1 MNLTSMILTGN
12 TSKETYK
19 ETLKNISMHEVFH
32 ASLTDVKPLKNQQSV
47 SHVTKHSLFSL
58 ALYSLD
64 IPFLEAVYD
73 LFGHKVNYKT
83 SILLKRG
90 YRDEEHSSIHSN
102 FHMIINENTKSYYGL
117 DESSDLLKS
126 VCLKYMN
133 QFSYFSSGNDFY
145 FKEQN
150 YRADNKLNE
159 LFKYAFHLKSKPILA
174 HLFYYSMANK
184 THVLE
189 YMFKKGNMNE
199 INHLFSVFDNFATI
213 IKENTIFNAE
223 RLKQATELPSL
234 KQYLHTH
241 KALFDVVTGFSKKM
255 ESVTE
260 EKIDFILSVNK
271 DSILK
276 ELNTYAEDLIGKSDI
291 AKIITTDKNKKYVM
305 AYSVLKN
312 VHQMVN
318 KLFDYGYIINDEEIA
333 LLMANKVKESV
344 KDEHSS
350 LLINNV
356 DELSVMVKAF
366 EKPLFK
372 RLKTNVKN
380 LKNFLESL
388 TPEKKEYL
396 FSYYDQFQ
404 ETHLSLYKASVDSV
418 DINNKDISA
427 IDYCLFN
434 RYVEQTA
441 VLIQHNFPF
450 SEEQI
455 YKIGEM
461 MFMFS
466 SFYQSDFIDD
476 YHQIQKVYLDFMANL
491 PAETIKTIMLKN
503 SIKTITCGYDMMD
516 GFSEYCV
523 SKINLTKNE
532 IDAML
537 NTNVFNAPLL
547 DKILKDNQDYFFNK
561 SAMLNFIKSNVHNF
575 DAERNK
581 HLNPDDNM
589 PQTFQNIVIYILKQD
604 RDYNE
609 IASKMFGKAR
619 AQEIWSK
626 YEREMITSTIN
637 QEEKEEEVDKVR
649 IRRRI

>member
-1 MNLTSMILTGN
+1 MNLTSMILAGN

-19 ETLKNISMHEVFH
+19 ETLKNISMHEVFQS
-32 ASLTDVKPLKNQQSV
+32 SLTDVNPLKNQKSV

-83 SILLKRG
+83 SILVKRG

-213 IKENTIFNAE
+213 IKENTTFNAE

-241 KALFDVVTGFSKKM
+241 KALFDVVTGFTKKM

-276 ELNTYAEDLIGKSDI
+276 ELNIYAEDLIGKSDI
-291 AKIITTDKNKKYVM
+291 AKIITTDKDKKYVM

-312 VHQMVN
+312 VPQMVN
-318 KLFDYGYIINDEEIA
+318 KLFDYGYIINDEEIS
-333 LLMANKVKESV
+333 LLMANKIKESI
-344 KDEHSS
+344 KEEHTS
-350 LLINNV
+350 LLVSNV

-380 LKNFLESL
+380 LKNFLDSL
-388 TPEKKEYL
+388 TAEKKEYL

-404 ETHLSLYKASVDSV
+404 ETHLSLYKSTVDAV

-461 MFMFS
+461 MYMFS
-466 SFYQSDFIDD
+466 SHNKLDFVDD
-476 YHQIQKVYLDFMANL
+476 YNNVQRIYLDFMANL
-491 PAETIKTIMLKN
+491 SPETIKTILLKN
-503 SIKTITCGYDMMD
+503 SIKSITCGYDLMD
-516 GFSEYCV
+516 LFTEYCV
-523 SKINLTKNE
+523 AKVDLTKNE
-532 IDAML
+532 IDTML
-537 NTNVFNAPLL
+537 NTDVFNPPLL
-547 DKILKDNQDYFFNK
+547 NKILKDNQDYFFNK
-561 SAMLNFIKSNVHNF
+561 SAMLNFIKQNVSNYDKVPGKRFNQT
-575 DAERNK
+575 
-581 HLNPDDNM
+581 DDM
-589 PQTFQNIVIYILKQD
+589 PQTFQNILVYILKQD
-604 RDYNE
+604 NE
-609 IASKMFGKAR
+609 YQKSISNRFGKSR
-619 AQEIWSK
+619 LQEIWSK
-626 YEREMITSTIN
+626 YEREMITSTIT
-637 QEEKEEEVDKVR
+637 QEEEVDKVR